1 MVLIVKG
8 LKLIRTCE
16 LLKRRCG
23 GARPPSLSDTV
34 NESDTGDEAN
44 GDNNL
49 GASLLNFRRSNEEF
63 GDCGVGNISS
73 ESYRPEYR
81 QMKAKRLL
89 LLDEVGY
96 IYVPR
101 LSLSLARAHKHSSI
115 YIYMMVPSS
124 SIFLFPIVTCIKRRM
139 AQACWN
145 HFVLTIL
152 VTSLG
157 MV

>member
-16 LLKRRCG
+16 LLKRRGG

-49 GASLLNFRRSNEEF
+49 GASLFNFRRSNEEF

-101 LSLSLARAHKHSSI
+101 LSLSRARAHKHSFL
-115 YIYMMVPSS
+115 YIYDGA
-124 SIFLFPIVTCIKRRM
+124 IIL
-139 AQACWN
+139 
-145 HFVLTIL
+145 HFSLSYRYMHKKKDG
-152 VTSLG
+152 TSLLEPLCLDYFSNSLE

>member
-1 MVLIVKG
+1 MWVAKEA
-8 LKLIRTCE
+8 RW
-16 LLKRRCG
+16 R
-23 GARPPSLSDTV
+23 ARPPRLSDTV

-49 GASLLNFRRSNEEF
+49 GASLFYFRRSNEEF

-73 ESYRPEYR
+73 ESYMPEYR

-101 LSLSLARAHKHSSI
+101 LSSLSLSRARAHKHSFIYIYIYI

-152 VTSLG
+152 VTSLE

>member
-1 MVLIVKG
+1 MWVAKEA
-8 LKLIRTCE
+8 RW
-16 LLKRRCG
+16 R
-23 GARPPSLSDTV
+23 ARPPRLSDTV

-49 GASLLNFRRSNEEF
+49 GASLFYFRRSNEEF

-73 ESYRPEYR
+73 ESYMPEYR

-101 LSLSLARAHKHSSI
+101 LSSLSRARTQTLL

-152 VTSLG
+152 VTSLE